1 MDRNKV
7 FYVWLSSINGVG
19 AKTFKK
25 LVDYFGNAENVYKS
39 SLEDIKQV
47 VNNGRVLNSIIEAKK
62 IEPYKYAERLH
73 KEKVKVLLIDDDEY
87 PKLLREIYDAP
98 PVLYVKGNIT
108 ESDDMS
114 IAIVGSRNATS
125 YGKLM
130 SEKFSYELSKHGF
143 TIISGM
149 ARGIDSQA
157 HKGAIKAGGRT
168 IAVLGCGVNI
178 AYPEE
183 NKKLMEEIISKGAV
197 VSEYPL
203 DYLPVAG
210 NFPARNRIISG
221 LSLGVLVV
229 EAGVK
234 SGSLIT
240 AKFALEQ
247 GRDVF
252 AVPGIITSAYSQ
264 GTNGLIK
271 QGAKLVASVS
281 DILDEYNFREDIK
294 TRINERFVN
303 TLSSEERKLY
313 AIISEC
319 PRDIEEIVEIT
330 KFPIS
335 KVNYL
340 LSSLT
345 IKGLI
350 VRLPGNKYEK
360 SFN

>member
-1 MDRNKV
+1 MDRNKI
-7 FYVWLSSINGVG
+7 FSAWLSSINGVG

-25 LVDYFGNAENVYKS
+25 LVDYFGNAETVYKS
-39 SLEDIKQV
+39 NADDIKQL
-47 VNNGRVLNSIIEAKK
+47 VNNERILNSIIEAKK
-62 IEPYKYAERLH
+62 VDPYKYAERLN
-73 KEKVKVLLIDDDEY
+73 KEKIKVLLIDDDEY

-252 AVPGIITSAYSQ
+252 AVPGIITSAYSK

-271 QGAKLVASVS
+271 QGAKLVANVS

-350 VRLPGNKYEK
+350 VRLAGNKYEK